1 MVTKHYRKT
10 NVQTRTAPRT
20 ERRQRELTWNEEM
33 VVRMRQGLSE
43 GDDHVLEMRGTAF
56 EQARARLFAI
66 EADALVAIMGPEALV
81 DAVGLDAAEDMI
93 AYAED
98 TMGPLEPPVT
108 LDSVQVDH
116 DLKSRILDS
125 LGAFED

>member
-1 MVTKHYRKT
+1 
-10 NVQTRTAPRT
+10 
-20 ERRQRELTWNEEM
+20 
-33 VVRMRQGLSE
+33 
-43 GDDHVLEMRGTAF
+43 MRGTAF

-81 DAVGLDAAEDMI
+81 EAVGFNAAEDMI

-98 TMGPLEPPVT
+98 TMGALEPPVT
-108 LDSVQVDH
+108 LDSVKVDH